1 LRDIV
6 IFVGRSAMSTV
17 TELTQTAQE
26 QTLAAVRQSQ
36 QIVVDAVRTWT
47 EAVAKAVPAI
57 PALPFAEELPPLQE
71 SVASSFAF
79 AEQLLKAQR
88 EFAEQV
94 LEAAAPVLKPT
105 RTKGSKQA

>member
-1 LRDIV
+1 
-6 IFVGRSAMSTV
+6 MSTV

-36 QIVVDAVRTWT
+36 QFVIDATRTWA
-47 EAVAKAVPAI
+47 EAVEKTIPAVPAM
-57 PALPFAEELPPLQE
+57 PFAEELPTPKQLIE
-71 SVASSFAF
+71 SSFTF

-94 LEAAAPVLKPT
+94 LAAVSPPLK
-105 RTKGSKQA
+105 TKGPKQP

>member
-1 LRDIV
+1 
-6 IFVGRSAMSTV
+6 MSTV

-36 QIVVDAVRTWT
+36 QFVVDAARTWA
-47 EAVAKAVPAI
+47 EAVEKAI
-57 PALPFAEELPPLQE
+57 PAVPTMPFAEELPTPKQLIE
-71 SVASSFAF
+71 SSFTF

-94 LEAAAPVLKPT
+94 LTAVSPPLK
-105 RTKGSKQA
+105 TKGPKQP